1 MFRKLARFIINPFR
15 IAITCLLF
23 RNVRMLYMLPSF
35 TDKVER
41 CPVCKA
47 AGVYEFTNRHT
58 PLDRC
63 TDCGH
68 VYSRK
73 APKKRIMELVYKG
86 HGYWKRDKG
95 HQGIDKVEYNPQ
107 WDAFLNDRL
116 SIATKTGVLNG
127 EKGLKIF
134 EIGCAEGM
142 LLNELEKLGHQAE
155 GCDMNVATAQAGIK
169 SLAVK
174 IHTEMFEDLPLK
186 EGHYDAVLS
195 FHTVEHLPSPDSV
208 LKKIAQTLKSDGAV
222 LIEVPCGPDEYTN
235 TDHLQFFCTESLRR
249 FIGNRFEEVQI
260 FDNTYT
266 TQSGAVMGSLYGCGR
281 CPKG

>member
-1 MFRKLARFIINPFR
+1 MK
-15 IAITCLLF
+15 
-23 RNVRMLYMLPSF
+23 
-35 TDKVER
+35 
-41 CPVCKA
+41 
-47 AGVYEFTNRHT
+47 
-58 PLDRC
+58 
-63 TDCGH
+63 
-68 VYSRK
+68 
-73 APKKRIMELVYKG
+73 LVYKG
-86 HGYWKRDKG
+86 YGYWKRDKNQ
-95 HQGIDKVEYNPQ
+95 QGIAKVERGPE
-107 WDAFLNDRL
+107 WDSYLQDRL
-116 SIATKTGVLNG
+116 NIATKTGVLNG

-142 LLNELEKLGHQAE
+142 LLKELEKLGHQAE

-195 FHTVEHLPSPDSV
+195 FHTIEHLPYPDSV

-249 FIGNRFEEVQI
+249 FIGNRFEGVEI
-260 FDNTYT
+260 LDNTYT
-266 TQSGAVMGSLYGCGR
+266 TQSGAVMGSLYGYGR
-281 CPKG
+281 NPKG